1 MWMSGASSLADRIM
15 RLPLGGRG
23 AAEGAGWGEGALATL
38 ALACGVAGWMS
49 EIAPLGIALLA
60 GAASLAAWG
69 GFANLRRYR
78 AVADMPTSRV
88 ASAPQGY
95 VELVGRGAHL
105 PGERLHS
112 HLSGLPCL
120 WYRYRVE
127 EKTED
132 RWRVHDEGVSHD
144 TFALEDAS
152 GQCVIDPDGAEIVTT
167 RSRTWTEGAYRCTEW
182 NLIAGEPLYALG
194 AHTTLGGA
202 NADLDRKADIAAV
215 LTEWKRDRADLLKR
229 FDANGDGEVDLAEW
243 ERARRVAEAQVDR
256 EHLETRLRDG
266 VHILRRTADGRMY
279 LIANSD
285 PLALV
290 RRYRRWAWVHAGLLC
305 AALGALAL
313 RG

>member
-1 MWMSGASSLADRIM
+1 MWTSDVSSLADRFFP
-15 RLPLGGRG
+15 LPAGGRG
-23 AAEGAGWGEGALATL
+23 GGEGAYFAL
-38 ALACGVAGWMS
+38 ALGLGVAGGWA

-60 GAASLAAWG
+60 GAATLAAWG

-78 AVADMPTSRV
+78 AVADTPTSRV

-127 EKTED
+127 EKTDD
-132 RWRVHDEGVSHD
+132 RWRVHDEGRSHD
-144 TFALEDAS
+144 TFALDDDS
-152 GQCVIDPDGAEIVTT
+152 GQCLVDPDGAEIVTSH
-167 RSRTWTEGAYRCTEW
+167 SRTWTQGAYRCTEW
-182 NLIAGEPLYALG
+182 TLIAGEPLYALG
-194 AHTTLGGA
+194 AHATLGGA

-215 LTEWKRDRADLLKR
+215 LTEWKRDRAALLKR
-229 FDANGDGEVDLAEW
+229 YDRDGDGEIDQDEW
-243 ERARRVAEAQVDR
+243 ERARRDAEAHVDR
-256 EHLETRLRDG
+256 EHLETRLSDG
-266 VHILRRTADGRMY
+266 VHMLRRPADGRMF
-279 LIANSD
+279 LVANRD
-285 PLALV
+285 PLSLV
-290 RRYRRWAWVHAGLLC
+290 RRYRRWAWAHAALLC